1 MNLSLKHGLKAAA
14 GVLAFGVGS
23 ASAQINQPI
32 TNFSNDVETAIDWGI
47 NWLDAQGHLSVV
59 NNYCGR
65 GTGLAALAVLEK
77 RRADPAQNAL
87 SQGWQFAN
95 AADQARVTSAVQYII
110 ANAFG
115 NDNYRDGANA
125 MALSLY
131 LRTQGPDPT
140 GAIEAA
146 LVTGVNR
153 LLANQNASGFWGYTV
168 PNVVNDSSVTQ
179 LSIGGLSAA
188 KGLFQSG
195 PYADPALTAQ
205 ITAALASAAAAYE
218 ANGAPTPNSFSPTER
233 AHGYWAPEYGGAD
246 RSLQQTASATWALVA
261 GGRDV
266 NDPAVQGTLEWIR
279 NHYSYTQINVGD
291 NAESWPNSLQYFMW
305 SATKAMRLI
314 ELQNNALPGVITP
327 AQIGTLLPSA
337 SPQFRQFQRDPS
349 MLPRPASFANAA
361 NYVLPLAPIN
371 PGQAGLGYYT
381 DPNESPRWYFD
392 FAYTL
397 LSQQD
402 QNAGSPVTFGQFWR
416 GTTKW
421 NPCAD
426 QAWAILVLERAI
438 GGVCSDIDEDGVCDE
453 VDNCVNTPNADQTDA
468 NNNGIGDA
476 CEVCCDFPVG
486 DPIASTDQACN
497 QGGGIAV
504 ADVLCVDVV
513 CCAGV
518 QGQALPYLIS
528 SDECERAGGR
538 EIDEA
543 ICCDDELCC
552 RLPNGT
558 AITTSH
564 ADCVAQQ
571 GAPVPDE
578 VCEATMC
585 CALPDGTYSYVSAEE
600 CGDNGGGQALRAA
613 LALGNAPLWGD
624 LCLEVCCHQA
634 DGTYA
639 TQVAGVCRD
648 AGGMMAADPSF
659 CEAPVCCVTADSAS
673 FVSAFECE
681 QAGGNAMN
689 AALCANVCC
698 QGIAGQPVYATAFA
712 CNGAGGV
719 SVEDSLCSAE
729 VCCTLP
735 DGTSATLSVSDCE
748 QKGGLQVDQSC
759 CEEQEICC
767 ALPDGTTENLVP
779 SQCAARDGLETDPS
793 CCVAVCCV
801 LEDGTATSL
810 SIETCAARGGRVDDT
825 GAACEPIVIE
835 EVCCALPD
843 NTTATLPSD
852 VCATRGG
859 TPTAAEKCEPAAQV
873 CCQRTDG
880 TASLTDPAACVGEG
894 LSVVANELCEAQV
907 CCRVDGH
914 LEWLAPRVCG
924 DQMGVPVDSAAC
936 TDVICCEVA
945 DGQFDEVTAAECG
958 ARPVAHPR
966 RCGVITEVDAGPV
979 EQPADGG
986 PVSGGGGG
994 SDSPGCSQ
1002 VSGASS
1008 TGSTRLFGLVALGAL
1023 VAVRRR
1029 RRR

>member
-1 MNLSLKHGLKAAA
+1 MHGDKVDWTDRTVIVPAVYREWHGKAPPAWLSAQYPVYLYQRENASLPCMCPNRGYESGVYFTFIAQLYNQLPAFTAFIQADWIFLTKTNGGHGFQFWQPRCCEQGA
-14 GVLAFGVGS
+14 GRPWSDYMPLGGRRSVWPPRCVFRSTAVYAKWVGRRNGALVEACLRELLRVLGVPVAVALPVGVPVGVGGADAVDES
-23 ASAQINQPI
+23 GGVGV
-32 TNFSNDVETAIDWGI
+32 VEAVGVVVG
-47 NWLDAQGHLSVV
+47 DALG
-59 NNYCGR
+59 
-65 GTGLAALAVLEK
+65 
-77 RRADPAQNAL
+77 NA
-87 SQGWQFAN
+87 
-95 AADQARVTSAVQYII
+95 
-110 ANAFG
+110 
-115 NDNYRDGANA
+115 
-125 MALSLY
+125 
-131 LRTQGPDPT
+131 
-140 GAIEAA
+140 
-146 LVTGVNR
+146 
-153 LLANQNASGFWGYTV
+153 
-168 PNVVNDSSVTQ
+168 
-179 LSIGGLSAA
+179 
-188 KGLFQSG
+188 
-195 PYADPALTAQ
+195 
-205 ITAALASAAAAYE
+205 
-218 ANGAPTPNSFSPTER
+218 PTER
-233 AHGYWAPEYGGAD
+233 VAVGVAEDVDERLAVVVPE
-246 RSLQQTASATWALVA
+246 SV
-261 GGRDV
+261 
-266 NDPAVQGTLEWIR
+266 P
-279 NHYSYTQINVGD
+279 
-291 NAESWPNSLQYFMW
+291 
-305 SATKAMRLI
+305 
-314 ELQNNALPGVITP
+314 
-327 AQIGTLLPSA
+327 
-337 SPQFRQFQRDPS
+337 
-349 MLPRPASFANAA
+349 
-361 NYVLPLAPIN
+361 
-371 PGQAGLGYYT
+371 
-381 DPNESPRWYFD
+381 
-392 FAYTL
+392 
-397 LSQQD
+397 
-402 QNAGSPVTFGQFWR
+402 
-416 GTTKW
+416 
-421 NPCAD
+421 
-426 QAWAILVLERAI
+426 
-438 GGVCSDIDEDGVCDE
+438 DGVCDE

-486 DPIASTDQACN
+486 DPIASTDQACS

-513 CCAGV
+513 CCAGA
-518 QGQALPYLIS
+518 QGQVLPYLIS
-528 SDECERAGGR
+528 AAECERAGGR

-543 ICCDDELCC
+543 ICCDEELCC
-552 RLPNGT
+552 RLPNG
-558 AITTSH
+558 AAVTTNH

-578 VCEATMC
+578 VCESEMC

-689 AALCANVCC
+689 EALCANVCC

-825 GAACEPIVIE
+825 GAACEPVVVE

-852 VCATRGG
+852 VCAERGG
-859 TPTAAEKCEPAAQV
+859 MVTAAEKCEPAAQV

-880 TASLTDPAACVGEG
+880 TATLTDAASCVGEG

-914 LEWLAPRVCG
+914 LEWLAPRVCFCKPSLVSFLFLLSVWTVATFG
-924 DQMGVPVDSAAC
+924 SAA
-936 TDVICCEVA
+936 A
-945 DGQFDEVTAAECG
+945 
-958 ARPVAHPR
+958 
-966 RCGVITEVDAGPV
+966 
-979 EQPADGG
+979 
-986 PVSGGGGG
+986 
-994 SDSPGCSQ
+994 
-1002 VSGASS
+1002 SGAAC
-1008 TGSTRLFGLVALGAL
+1008 GDMLTRLRAQQVELTTQLAALTTK
-1023 VAVRRR
+1023 VRD
-1029 RRR
+1029 

>member
-23 ASAQINQPI
+23 ASAQISQPI

-47 NWLDAQGHLSVV
+47 NWHDARGHLRAVD
-59 NNYCGR
+59 NTCGD
-65 GTGLAALAVLEK
+65 GAGLAALAVLEK

-95 AADQARVTSAVQYII
+95 AVDQTRITNVIQYISTRQ
-110 ANAFG
+110 AVVSNRM
-115 NDNYRDGANA
+115 NYRDGADA

-131 LRTQGPDPT
+131 LRTQGPDPAGT
-140 GAIEAA
+140 VEAA
-146 LVTGVNR
+146 LVDRVTR
-153 LLANQNASGFWGYTV
+153 LLSHQNASGYWNYQIPSTR
-168 PNVVNDSSVTQ
+168 NDSSVTQ
-179 LSIGGLSAA
+179 LVVGGLSAA
-188 KGLFQSG
+188 KGVFQS
-195 PYADPALTAQ
+195 AQFANPALAAQ
-205 ITAALASAAAAYE
+205 ITAALANTAAAY
-218 ANGAPTPNSFSPTER
+218 AAHGAGTPNAVSATER
-233 AHGYWAPEYGGAD
+233 AHAYLWPNSNTHYG
-246 RSLQQTASATWALVA
+246 SLQQTSSATWALIA

-266 NDPAVQGTLEWIR
+266 NDPAVQGYIEWIR
-279 NHYSYTQINVGD
+279 NHYSYSNTVEFD
-291 NAESWPNSLQYFMW
+291 NAERWLESIQYYMW

-314 ELQNNALPGVITP
+314 ELQNNALPGSITP
-327 AQIGTLLPSA
+327 AQLGTLPDSVTPSY
-337 SPQFRQFQRDPS
+337 RQFQLNPAVQMRFAAFEDP
-349 MLPRPASFANAA
+349 A
-361 NYVLPLAPIN
+361 NYVAPLVPVN
-371 PGQAGLGYYT
+371 PNQGGPGYYS
-381 DPNESPRWYFD
+381 DPDETPRWYFD

-397 LSQQD
+397 LAKQQ
-402 QNAGSPVTFGQFWR
+402 QNSGNAATFGRLWSDDAR
-416 GTTKW
+416 HE
-421 NPCAD
+421 PCAD

-476 CEVCCDFPVG
+476 CEVCCDFPAG
-486 DPIASTDQACN
+486 DPIASTEQACS
-497 QGGGIAV
+497 QGGGVAV

-518 QGQALPYLIS
+518 QGEVSPYLIS
-528 SDECERAGGR
+528 AAECERAGGR

-543 ICCDDELCC
+543 ICCDEELCC
-552 RLPNGT
+552 RLPNG
-558 AITTSH
+558 AAVTTNH
-564 ADCVAQQ
+564 ADCVARD
-571 GAPVPDE
+571 GEPVPDE

-585 CALPDGTYSYVSAEE
+585 CAQPDGTYSYVSAEE
-600 CGDNGGGQALRAA
+600 CGGNGGGQAQRAA
-613 LALGNAPLWGD
+613 LLAGNVPLWGD

-659 CEAPVCCVTADSAS
+659 CEAPVCCVTADSAT
-673 FVSAFECE
+673 FVSAFECA
-681 QAGGNAMN
+681 QSGGNAMN
-689 AALCANVCC
+689 AALCTDVCC
-698 QGIAGQPVYATAFA
+698 QGIEAQPVYATAFV

-719 SVEDSLCSAE
+719 TVEDALCSAE

-735 DGTSATLSVSDCE
+735 DGTSANLSVSDCE
-748 QKGGLQVDQSC
+748 MKGGLQVDQSC

-825 GAACEPIVIE
+825 GAACEPVVVE
-835 EVCCALPD
+835 DVCCALPD
-843 NTTATLPSD
+843 NTVLTLPSD

-859 TPTAAEKCEPAAQV
+859 MPTAAEKCESV
-873 CCQRTDG
+873 CCQRSDG
-880 TASLTDPAACVGEG
+880 TAALTDAASCVGEG
-894 LSVVANELCEAQV
+894 VSVVANELCEAQV

-914 LEWLAPRVCG
+914 LEWLAPRACG
-924 DQMGVPVDSAAC
+924 DQMGVTVDSAAC

-966 RCGVITEVDAGPV
+966 RCGVVTEVDASIP
-979 EQPADGG
+979 EELADGG

-994 SDSPGCSQ
+994 SDNPGCSQ